1 MRDSKFFI
9 GKNKV
14 AQVAL
19 GRSPEEECAD
29 NAHVLSR
36 YLRGQVCLLFT
47 NKLEKDVER
56 FLKEHQEPDFA
67 KAGTK
72 ATFTVFLQKGTEAL
86 AEFGHGMEPYLRQL
100 GLPTKLNMQKIEL
113 LADTFVCREGEE
125 LSVE

>member
-14 AQVAL
+14 MQVSL
-19 GRSPEEECAD
+19 GKNPETEPAD
-29 NAHVLSR
+29 NSHLLSK

-47 NKLEKDVER
+47 NKTKKEVEKFIEDS
-56 FLKEHQEPDFA
+56 KEPDFA

-86 AEFGHGMEPYLRQL
+86 AGYGHGMEPYLR
-100 GLPTKLNMQKIEL
+100 
-113 LADTFVCREGEE
+113 
-125 LSVE
+125 